1 MRGLTYGFDT
11 RFPCIQ
17 ERTGT
22 ARLLRTHLHS
32 DISACISEPTS
43 YILCSHVRSMS
54 QDNVW
59 SRSAHAAIDLLRPHI
74 EKFQKL

>member
-22 ARLLRTHLHS
+22 ARLL
-32 DISACISEPTS
+32 
-43 YILCSHVRSMS
+43 
-54 QDNVW
+54 
-59 SRSAHAAIDLLRPHI
+59 PHNGRLYFI
-74 EKFQKL
+74 ALGAYCDKAL